1 VVFTVILVSLTG
13 FLGFPMLKTR
23 RTFNTLML
31 LMALAVITQRVLT
44 PFIVPPLLVHADGT
58 LEICSWQGS
67 SERLVFN
74 SQGERLK
81 SLQPNHPCP
90 ECTTPPAISHQADL
104 FLPEPPQQA
113 LLQATARS
121 ASQPGDYLRPPTRAP
136 PLQA

>member
-1 VVFTVILVSLTG
+1 
-13 FLGFPMLKTR
+13 MLRTR

-74 SQGERLK
+74 NQGERLK

-90 ECTTPPAISHQADL
+90 ECTTSPALSQQADL
-104 FLPEPPQQA
+104 FLPESPQQA
-113 LLQATARS
+113 VSQARVRS
-121 ASQPGDYLRPPTRAP
+121 ASKPGDHLRPPPRAP